1 MISTSTS
8 TSTKRGRKRQKW
20 EPGTTAVLGVRT
32 WFYPYRRDGEL
43 LFGDG
48 PSLKS
53 AGTLVRVLSTRRG
66 ASLRRVLVEAGIGG
80 SGPYA
85 WVDADDLEPAL

>member
-1 MISTSTS
+1 M
-8 TSTKRGRKRQKW
+8 RRKRW
-20 EPGTTAVLGVRT
+20 ETGTTAVLGVRT

-43 LFGDG
+43 LFGDE

-53 AGTLVRVLSTRRG
+53 AGALVRVIGETLLPTRRG